1 MTPEELQSRPGEN
14 QVDDSII
21 EEPTIGQPVSSTP
34 SQSEEP
40 SAVRNIYDA
49 AKENVQEKLAER
61 RAAQAAAKKAAIHEA
76 ESLAA
81 KKAAT
86 TAATEIVAKGAAT
99 KAAAAAGGA
108 LAGPVGWVAS
118 AAAIAS
124 TIYDGAK
131 LAMQNEGIRRV
142 VFGIGLVFLS
152 IAFFLLLIM
161 ASLGGQVNH
170 FGPGLGGGT
179 ALTPLDD
186 PLIAAAGSQQK
197 GLAAT
202 LSVDELDKQRELI
215 SKQLAKTSLSADKK
229 SKITQLLTQAH
240 DLRLKMKS
248 SAYAADQ
255 SQMAQSV
262 TQYRD
267 IMKQIFDVM
276 YPGAAGVREKIKALS
291 AAGAIRYA
299 GTLERN
305 DIESSPAITPT
316 LLNAIASLGED
327 AKAKNYSII
336 ICSVKSDHN
345 RKTNSGNV
353 SDHFLGRAID
363 ICGPYIPGTSTL
375 KPDFAKTVLTY
386 LRDNH
391 KQLKVHELIF
401 NAPTGDGK
409 PSGAY
414 NIDSGNINAG
424 TFAGDHLDHI
434 HMGVLP

>member
-1 MTPEELQSRPGEN
+1 MTPEELKSN
-14 QVDDSII
+14 QGNDQII
-21 EEPTIGQPVSSTP
+21 DAIPEEPSIGQPVP
-34 SQSEEP
+34 SAPPQSEEP

-61 RAAQAAAKKAAIHEA
+61 RAAQAAAKKAALHEA

-86 TAATEIVAKGAAT
+86 TAATQVVTKGVAT

-118 AAAIAS
+118 AAALAS
-124 TIYDGAK
+124 TIYDGVK
-131 LAMQNEGIRRV
+131 LAMQNEGIRRA
-142 VFGIGLVFLS
+142 VFTLGLVLVS
-152 IAFFLLLIM
+152 IAFFLILVM
-161 ASLGGQVNH
+161 GSLGGQVNH
-170 FGPGLGGGT
+170 FGPGIGGGT

-186 PLIAAAGSQQK
+186 PIVAAAGAQQK

-202 LSVDELDKQRELI
+202 LSVDELDKQREVI
-215 SKQLAKTSLSADKK
+215 TKQMASTTLSADKK
-229 SKITQLLTQAH
+229 TKITQLLTQAH
-240 DLRLKMKS
+240 DLRLKMRS

-262 TQYRD
+262 TEYRD
-267 IMKQIFDVM
+267 IMKQIFDVI
-276 YPGAAGVREKIKALS
+276 YPGAAGIREKIKALS
-291 AAGAIRYA
+291 TSGAIRYA
-299 GTLERN
+299 GALERN
-305 DIESSPAITPT
+305 DIESSPAITPS
-316 LLNAIASLGED
+316 LLSAIAALGEE

-336 ICSVKSDHN
+336 ICAVKSDHN
-345 RKTNSGNV
+345 RNTNNGSV

-375 KPDFAKTVLTY
+375 KPEFARSVLSF
-386 LRDNH
+386 LRDNR

-401 NAPTGDGK
+401 NASTGDNK
-409 PSGAY
+409 PAGAY
-414 NIDSGNINAG
+414 NIDSGNVNAG
-424 TFAGDHLDHI
+424 TFAGDHLNHI